1 MRSVPWVRE
10 RLVTLASEYVGAYD
24 LDAADL
30 DQRLRDSPFADLDPE
45 DPSSLQAFASQPEQ
59 LLRAL
64 RTQRQEALLGQA
76 RVFHAVLEGYA
87 DVILERVGRHLISSF
102 DRIHEA
108 MARHR
113 IERGEAERFVEG
125 LLGLAVGREDFERG
139 AEFVHGVVER
149 AGTEGLNRLWDSPE
163 MEPTESEIV
172 APGLWLA
179 RIDLPHG
186 ST

>member
-1 MRSVPWVRE
+1 
-10 RLVTLASEYVGAYD
+10 
-24 LDAADL
+24 
-30 DQRLRDSPFADLDPE
+30 
-45 DPSSLQAFASQPEQ
+45 
-59 LLRAL
+59 
-64 RTQRQEALLGQA
+64 
-76 RVFHAVLEGYA
+76 
-87 DVILERVGRHLISSF
+87 
-102 DRIHEA
+102 